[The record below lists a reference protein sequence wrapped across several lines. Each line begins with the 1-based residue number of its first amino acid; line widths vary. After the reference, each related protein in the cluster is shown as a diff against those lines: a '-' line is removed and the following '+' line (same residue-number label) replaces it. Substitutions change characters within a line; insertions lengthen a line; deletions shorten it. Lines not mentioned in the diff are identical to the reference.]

1 MIVPDLVRLPLSFDA
16 AALAAEALALGAED
30 WVPHFNRDIYEGEWG
45 GVALRSVG
53 GVATQLYPD
62 PAAQAPFAD
71 TETLDRC
78 PELRRALDQFHCP
91 LLAARLLVLAPGAV
105 INEHRDYRL
114 GWADG
119 EIRVHI
125 AVVTSPDVEFVLDGR
140 RVELAAGQAWYLNL
154 SLPHRVANR
163 SAVNRIHLVVDC
175 VVDDWLRGAMAEAVQ
190 TGSES
195 VDSPPA
201 C

>member
-1 MIVPDLVRLPLSFDA
+1 VIVPDRVRLPLSFDA
-16 AALAAEALALGAED
+16 PALAAEALALPVED

-53 GVATQLYPD
+53 GVANQLYPD

-71 TETLDRC
+71 TETLRRC
-78 PELRRALDQFHCP
+78 PAYRSALAQFRCP
-91 LLAARLLVLAPGAV
+91 LLAARLLALAPGAV

-119 EIRVHI
+119 EIRVHV

-140 RVELAAGQAWYLNL
+140 RVELAAGEPWYLDLN
-154 SLPHRVANR
+154 LPHRVANR

-175 VVDDWLRGAMAEAVQ
+175 VVDDWLRELMTEALQNAAQ
-190 TGSES
+190 T
-195 VDSPPA
+195 A
-201 C
+201 